1 MTGVRIYQLFPA
13 ILWLAAELGLVV
25 VARAADSK
33 PPPAPQ
39 GSILC
44 EFFRGIPGG
53 DVKDLTVNHAFPDSP
68 TSQQLISSFEI
79 PADTGDDYGTRVR
92 GYLYPPAT
100 GDYTFWIAG
109 DDAGQLLLSTTDS
122 PAQKQLICQCPQWT
136 DPRQWDKFPEQ
147 KSKPI
152 PLTAG
157 KIYYVEALH
166 KQAGGPSHLCVGW
179 KLPDGKEEK
188 PIPGSRLCPAA
199 QPRPPRPLHVSVDP
213 TTQPATTSGFHK
225 FPLAAT
231 IDGAAGSFKMSYLLY
246 LPKEYAA
253 SQDKKPMFIFLCG
266 NGHQGTD
273 LNGIFNEG
281 PASYLSNDK
290 SLRDTVRFIGFFP
303 QPPPNTRW
311 DTPGMA
317 AAVAA
322 LIPKIEEAYRVDP
335 DRVYLTGLSMGGKGT
350 WLVSQE
356 NPNLFAAIAPISA
369 VAVNPETAGPR
380 LKNLPAWIICG
391 SDDGDFTAGSKKMT
405 EILKQAGDDVTLEVR
420 EHEGHGVWGHY
431 YAAHQFYDRLLTW
444 KRIPAAAQA
453 AATQAAQ

>member
-1 MTGVRIYQLFPA
+1 
-13 ILWLAAELGLVV
+13 
-25 VARAADSK
+25 
-33 PPPAPQ
+33 
-39 GSILC
+39 
-44 EFFRGIPGG
+44 
-53 DVKDLTVNHAFPDSP
+53 
-68 TSQQLISSFEI
+68 
-79 PADTGDDYGTRVR
+79 
-92 GYLYPPAT
+92 
-100 GDYTFWIAG
+100 
-109 DDAGQLLLSTTDS
+109 
-122 PAQKQLICQCPQWT
+122 
-136 DPRQWDKFPEQ
+136 
-147 KSKPI
+147 
-152 PLTAG
+152 
-157 KIYYVEALH
+157 
-166 KQAGGPSHLCVGW
+166 
-179 KLPDGKEEK
+179 
-188 PIPGSRLCPAA
+188 
-199 QPRPPRPLHVSVDP
+199 
-213 TTQPATTSGFHK
+213 
-225 FPLAAT
+225 
-231 IDGAAGSFKMSYLLY
+231 MSYLLY